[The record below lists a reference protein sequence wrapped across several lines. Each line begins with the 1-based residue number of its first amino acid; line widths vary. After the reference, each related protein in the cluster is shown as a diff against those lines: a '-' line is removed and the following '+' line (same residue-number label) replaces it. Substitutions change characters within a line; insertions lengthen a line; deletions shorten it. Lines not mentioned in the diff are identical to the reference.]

1 MNNSKLKLVVLFILM
16 NSCSGSIYSE
26 LFSNISILF
35 EEPKDVSIEKVKSIP
50 FSSMQARIG
59 KSSNSLIVLEEVK
72 GDILK
77 WTSSNNIKIYT
88 KNNFI
93 VRFTGL
99 DNELENVDIDS
110 RHPTISKD
118 YNKEGITYTSFYTFD
133 NPKLFR
139 LPIKT
144 QFNLVKEEKL
154 SILDKIINTK
164 LYKEESLEN
173 LISWEFQNYYWVND
187 NNEIVKT
194 IQNFT
199 PRNPE
204 IHLIITNEYKPSEIN
219 SKGL

>member
-1 MNNSKLKLVVLFILM
+1 MNNSKLKLIVFFILM

-35 EEPKDVSIEKVKSIP
+35 EEPEDVSIEKVKSIP

-59 KSSNSLIVLEEVK
+59 KSRNSLIVLEEVK

-110 RHPTISKD
+110 RHPTISKN
-118 YNKEGITYTSFYTFD
+118 YNNEGITYTSFYTFD

-144 QFNLVKEEKL
+144 KFNLVKEEEL
-154 SILDKIINTK
+154 SILDKLINTK

-204 IHLIITNEYKPSEIN
+204 IHLVITNEYKPSEMN